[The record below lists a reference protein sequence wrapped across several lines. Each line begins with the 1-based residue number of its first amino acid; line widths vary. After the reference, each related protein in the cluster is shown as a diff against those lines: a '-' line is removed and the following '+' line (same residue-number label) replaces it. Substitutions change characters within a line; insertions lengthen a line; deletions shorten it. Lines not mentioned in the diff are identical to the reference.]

1 MIYPSVITLNL
12 LLEVI
17 TNETISNIVINT
29 NPHAVHINPL
39 AHLRNIPIIFSR
51 FYCWIIKDFSC
62 FYPMAC
68 V

>member
-1 MIYPSVITLNL
+1 MIYPSVITHNL

-39 AHLRNIPIIFSR
+39 AHLRNIPIIS
-51 FYCWIIKDFSC
+51 S
-62 FYPMAC
+62 
-68 V
+68 

>member
-39 AHLRNIPIIFSR
+39 AHLLSSSHDSI
-51 FYCWIIKDFSC
+51 
-62 FYPMAC
+62 
-68 V
+68 VGL